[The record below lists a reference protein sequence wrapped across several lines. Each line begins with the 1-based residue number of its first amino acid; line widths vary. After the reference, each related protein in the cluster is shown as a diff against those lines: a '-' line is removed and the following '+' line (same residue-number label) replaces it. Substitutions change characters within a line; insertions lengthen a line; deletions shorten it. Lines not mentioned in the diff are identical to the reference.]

1 MRPTERDKQ
10 SVHNAC
16 MTDESSTKEAPRLHH
31 RTVIGQAQR
40 ERTRAWI
47 IQAAIPVF
55 AQRGPDA
62 PVIDDFVKAAGVS
75 RGTFYNYFQ
84 TTRELLDATVE
95 VLSNEV
101 IAAIVPAVQGM
112 PDPIMRLAMAARLYY
127 RKATHDDMFRAFL
140 GSVSSVGALAIERV
154 RGDLQE
160 AMDAGL
166 IKVQDIE
173 LAQAI
178 AVGVMVFAL
187 KTTAARTGSEEH
199 GAAVVGAILAGLG
212 VAPARIQRALRMELP
227 PAADNPVAKRLSARS

>member
-1 MRPTERDKQ
+1 
-10 SVHNAC
+10 
-16 MTDESSTKEAPRLHH
+16 MTDKTSTKDALKVHH

-40 ERTRAWI
+40 EKTRAWI
-47 IQAAIPVF
+47 IQSAIPVF
-55 AQRGPDA
+55 ARYGPDA

-84 TTRELLDATVE
+84 TTRELLDAIVE
-95 VLSNEV
+95 MLSNDV
-101 IAAIVPAVQGM
+101 IETIVPAVKGM
-112 PDPIMRLAMAARLYY
+112 NDPVMRLATAARLYY
-127 RKATHDDMFRAFL
+127 RKATHDEMFRAFL

-154 RGDLQE
+154 REDLQE

-166 IKVQDIE
+166 VKTQDIE

-187 KTTAARTGSEEH
+187 KTTAAKSGSEEH

-212 VAPARIQRALRMELP
+212 VAPARIQRALRLQLP
-227 PAADNPVAKRLSARS
+227 AVAAPRTAGSTAAKP